1 MCTNPQKIIV
11 NGEEV
16 TVKCGKCQTCRKN
29 KYQEWAIKLIN
40 EAKYH
45 KKSCFITLTFDNK
58 ILLDKRQ
65 KAYKYGANP
74 NFIYNINNSKKYF
87 QDFMK
92 RLRKHYEG
100 TRITFYHVGEYGE
113 KTHRPHH
120 HALLFGIDFKEDR
133 IQMPK
138 SKSGHTQYFSKTLS
152 EIWACGLVSVEDI
165 NPNNIIYISQ
175 YSLKKFKKNEENPKY
190 KPIQSFSNRSKMN
203 SKWVRR
209 NPEEII
215 KGYIE
220 DTDGK
225 KYRVPQSYIN
235 NLKNSEEKRYKEAY
249 RYYEET
255 MQEYFTN
262 HTHNDMIIQQKI
274 KEIIAEKRKK
284 DRGKPRDF

>member
-16 TVKCGKCQTCRKN
+16 TVKCGKCPTCRKN
-29 KYQEWAIKLIN
+29 KYQEWSIKLIN

-87 QDFMK
+87 QNFIK
-92 RLRKHYEG
+92 RLRKHYTG
-100 TRITFYHVGEYGE
+100 TRITYYHVGEYGE

-120 HALLFGIDFKEDR
+120 HALLFGIDFSEDR

-175 YSLKKFKKNEENPKY
+175 YSLKKFKNNEENPKY
-190 KPIQSFSNRSKMN
+190 KPIQSFSNRSKMS

-255 MQEYFTN
+255 LQEHFN
-262 HTHNDMIIQQKI
+262 NISNNDLIKQQKI